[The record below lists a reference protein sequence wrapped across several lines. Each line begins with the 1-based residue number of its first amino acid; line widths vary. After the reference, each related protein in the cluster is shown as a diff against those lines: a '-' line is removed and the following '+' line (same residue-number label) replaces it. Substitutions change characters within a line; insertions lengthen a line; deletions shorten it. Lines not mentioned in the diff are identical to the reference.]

1 MRSDSYSLHRNIL
14 VAFLVLVGSA
24 VADDSIQQLPNNRW
38 LSSRDFVFDTTTTSN
53 NVAPEIEGTELEFGQ
68 QRDTRVVHRKGNR
81 ERKAVKRKRKLK
93 KVHDTNRHDN
103 HNHEQYRNDGSHNHH
118 IAKNNHHTGEHDKHE
133 HTQHNENHIDAINI
147 DADFMGHI
155 LRRKSSQQS
164 MHYRGSKKP
173 TSKPSKQPA
182 SVPASGTDDRNNN
195 NFPTVAI
202 TDFPTASVASE
213 PVQSSSCPI
222 TLSKSVSLL
231 DDLTLYYEVTNG
243 DNLCIRLEYDNE
255 GWIGL
260 GFSSSEGRMVGS
272 TAVIGV
278 PDEKEPAYYSLNG
291 MADSMITLLSD
302 ETVKEATLL
311 QRDGL
316 TIMTFSKSLVNDEHI
331 SLGENTFIYAASTS
345 NHFGYHNQ
353 RGSVTLYLTP

>member
-1 MRSDSYSLHRNIL
+1 MRIDQSSYNLHRNIL
-14 VAFLVLVGSA
+14 VAFLAVVGSA

-38 LSSRDFVFDTTTTSN
+38 LSRRDFVFDTTTTSN

-81 ERKAVKRKRKLK
+81 ERNEVKRKRKLK
-93 KVHDTNRHDN
+93 KVHETNHHDN
-103 HNHEQYRNDGSHNHH
+103 HNNEQYHRNDGSHNHH
-118 IAKNNHHTGEHDKHE
+118 TGKHVQHE

-155 LRRKSSQQS
+155 LRRKSEPKS
-164 MHYRGSKKP
+164 MHYRDSKKP
-173 TSKPSKQPA
+173 TSKPSKRPTSA
-182 SVPASGTDDRNNN
+182 PVTGTDERNNN

-231 DDLTLYYEVTNG
+231 DDLTLYYEVVNS

-291 MADSMITLLSD
+291 MADSMITLLS
-302 ETVKEATLL
+302 ETTVKEAALL
-311 QRDGL
+311 QQDGL
-316 TIMTFSKSLVNDEHI
+316 TIMTFSKSLVDDEHI
-331 SLGENTFIYAASTS
+331 SLGENTFIYAVSNS

>member
-1 MRSDSYSLHRNIL
+1 MRRDQSSYNLHRNIL
-14 VAFLVLVGSA
+14 VAFLAVVGSA

-38 LSSRDFVFDTTTTSN
+38 LSRRDFVFDTTTTSN

-81 ERKAVKRKRKLK
+81 DRSEVKRKRKLK
-93 KVHDTNRHDN
+93 KVKDTNHHDY
-103 HNHEQYRNDGSHNHH
+103 HNNEQYYRNDGSHNHH
-118 IAKNNHHTGEHDKHE
+118 TGKHDKHE

-164 MHYRGSKKP
+164 MHYRDSKKP
-173 TSKPSKQPA
+173 TTKPSKQPTREP
-182 SVPASGTDDRNNN
+182 VSGTDDRNNN

-222 TLSKSVSLL
+222 NLSKSESLL
-231 DDLTLYYEVTNG
+231 DDLTLYYEVVNG

-260 GFSSSEGRMVGS
+260 GFSSSEGKMVGS

-302 ETVKEATLL
+302 ETVKEAALL
-311 QRDGL
+311 QQDGL
-316 TIMTFSKSLVNDEHI
+316 TIMTFSKSLVDDEHI
-331 SLGENTFIYAASTS
+331 SLGENTFIYAASNS
-345 NHFGYHNQ
+345 NHFGYHSQ